1 MSTTLDKSVAVHYAS
16 AKDDGTP
23 ATVIQ
28 AKMSTHFRGAV
39 LDWLSQYPDEVEV
52 LWCRRP
58 SFPSHHHRPP
68 PPRTPS
74 ALSHRS
80 RHVRRPE

>member
-1 MSTTLDKSVAVHYAS
+1 MSTTLDKSVAVQYAS

-28 AKMSTHFRGAV
+28 AKMSAHFRGAV

-52 LWCRRP
+52 LWCRR
-58 SFPSHHHRPP
+58 RPP
-68 PPRTPS
+68 PLTHTPPKS
-74 ALSHRS
+74 VLASTS
-80 RHVRRPE
+80 NV

>member
-28 AKMSTHFRGAV
+28 AKMSAHFRGAV

-52 LWCRRP
+52 LWCPPTP
-58 SFPSHHHRPP
+58 SQHTHHRSLFLHPP
-68 PPRTPS
+68 QN
-74 ALSHRS
+74 
-80 RHVRRPE
+80 

>member
-28 AKMSTHFRGAV
+28 AKMSAHFKGAV

-52 LWCRRP
+52 LWYP
-58 SFPSHHHRPP
+58 RPP
-68 PPRTPS
+68 STCAHSPLR
-74 ALSHRS
+74 L
-80 RHVRRPE
+80 

>member
-1 MSTTLDKSVAVHYAS
+1 MSTTLDKSVAVQYAS

-28 AKMSTHFRGAV
+28 AKMSAHFRGAV

-58 SFPSHHHRPP
+58 SFPSHHHPTATTHAQRSLAPFLP
-68 PPRTPS
+68 CQTP
-74 ALSHRS
+74 
-80 RHVRRPE
+80 